1 MFKELTKHQRFVL
14 IIAWLGWVFDVM
26 EASFFGLTKQAMMK
40 EMLGAAEYA
49 RIGTEWEGRIHGGM
63 IIGWAL
69 GGLIFGIV
77 ADRWGRGRTLLL
89 TVFIYCIFT
98 GLTSLCQTPSQV
110 LGARFLTG
118 AGIGGEW
125 AAGAAL
131 IAETVPNDFR
141 ARAAAF
147 LQTAAAFG
155 SIIGVFV
162 SIAAGNTNWR
172 WVYVAGIL
180 PAVLCFVARFRLES
194 GDKTPQNGREQ
205 QIPLAGE
212 GSVSANEPGEWAAGY
227 QSSDHTIADSAQ
239 PLNSQPPT
247 PNSQPTNPLL
257 QLLTTHPYNLRLLA
271 AVLIGVVGIAGGG
284 ILPFWLPNLVKDA
297 LPGATDATIAY
308 YKNLTMIVLHLGTL
322 AGVLIF
328 PPLTDRYGR
337 RPLFAGFF
345 IASGLMLYLTATQAT
360 TLTLLFLLPPLTSF
374 FALGVTAGFGL
385 YFPELF
391 STQFRA
397 TGSGIAYNSAR
408 ILIAPL
414 QVWIGTNA
422 KANGVGP
429 TIGLVAMIYVIG
441 LIGLSFAPETKG
453 KKLEA

>member
-40 EMLGAAEYA
+40 EMLGEAQYKLV
-49 RIGTEWEGRIHGGM
+49 GTMWEGKIHSGM
-63 IIGWAL
+63 ILGWAL
-69 GGLIFGIV
+69 GGLVFGII

-89 TVFIYCIFT
+89 TVFIYCLFT
-98 GLTSLCQTPSQV
+98 GLTSLCQTPDQV
-110 LGARFLTG
+110 YWARFLTG
-118 AGIGGEW
+118 LGIGGEW

-131 IAETVPNDFR
+131 IAETMPNGFR

-155 SIIGVFV
+155 SIVGVFV
-162 SIAAGNTNWR
+162 SIGAGHANWR
-172 WVYVAGIL
+172 WVYIAGIL
-180 PAVLCFVARFRLES
+180 PAILCFVARYRLEHKEPS
-194 GDKTPQNGREQ
+194 PESPLQIQEVKTTTGFF
-205 QIPLAGE
+205 
-212 GSVSANEPGEWAAGY
+212 
-227 QSSDHTIADSAQ
+227 T
-239 PLNSQPPT
+239 
-247 PNSQPTNPLL
+247 PLL
-257 QLLTTHPYNLRLLA
+257 QLLSTRPYNLRLLA

-297 LPGATDATIAY
+297 LPGATDATVAF

-345 IASGLMLYLTATQAT
+345 IASGLMLYLTATKAVSI
-360 TLTLLFLLPPLTSF
+360 TLLFILPPLTSF

-397 TGSGIAYNSAR
+397 TGSGIAYNTAR

-414 QVWIGTNA
+414 QAWIGLNA
-422 KANGVGP
+422 KTQGVGP
-429 TIGLVAMIYVIG
+429 TIGLVAMIYIIG
-441 LIGLSFAPETKG
+441 LVGLSFAPETRG
-453 KKLEA
+453 KKLEV